1 MVDVSILIPT
11 KNGERY
17 IAEVLDQALHRQQT
31 DRSLE
36 AIVLDSGSRDRTRE
50 LAAKA
55 GAIVRE
61 IPPETFNHGLTRNL
75 LAEQARGNY
84 LVYLTQDA
92 TPANEHWLES
102 LLRPLDAEILLAG
115 VYSAHRPRSDCD
127 PVTSYL
133 IRQVWALAG
142 ESFPAR
148 TNVIA
153 NWQEYRA
160 NLGSY
165 VYFANTSSAIRR
177 SVWQETPFRE
187 VSFAEDADWARRVLE
202 AGYLTRFEPRSVVV
216 HSHTYRIPD
225 LFRRNFEH
233 AQAFQEMFGPTDRR
247 SLAQRLA
254 EAIELAVRIG
264 RAGER
269 AERGQRKLVLRA
281 LAVLFAQELGAWLGA
296 HPNLVPERLR
306 RRLELQ
312 RSLIRAS

>member
-1 MVDVSILIPT
+1 MASATLRTSWIRRCT
-11 KNGERY
+11 
-17 IAEVLDQALHRQQT
+17 
-31 DRSLE
+31 
-36 AIVLDSGSRDRTRE
+36 GSRPTARSKRSWSIPARAIAQSE

-115 VYSAHRPRSDCD
+115 VYGAHRPRPDCD

-142 ESFPAR
+142 ETFPAR

-177 SVWQETPFRE
+177 SVWQEIPFRE

-202 AGYLTRFEPRSVVV
+202 AGYLTRFEPRSVVL

-225 LFRRNFEH
+225 LLRRNFEH
-233 AQAFQEMFGPTDRR
+233 AQAFHEMFGPTDRR

-254 EAIELAVRIG
+254 EAIELKGVSASSFCVPWRCFLRKSWEPGWG
-264 RAGER
+264 RTPTWCRSGCAG
-269 AERGQRKLVLRA
+269 GSSSS
-281 LAVLFAQELGAWLGA
+281 A
-296 HPNLVPERLR
+296 H
-306 RRLELQ
+306 
-312 RSLIRAS
+312 